1 MINKV
6 YDYIFDDNPLKAL
19 EIVKS
24 IDTDEARE
32 LQKKLEHKLRHV
44 LYPEKYIEKYRDD
57 PMNWRPEYNWND
69 RYEWVWN
76 NIKSHNAKSFIDLG
90 CYEGSLVLKAGS
102 KGIESV
108 GVELCSAACHFNT
121 SRIAENTNCKFIN
134 EQIEEYKDTRKYDI
148 VSCMEVIEHVAD
160 PQKLIS
166 VIKSLMH
173 EDSIALITTPRG
185 CYDLQNTIKIWN
197 EPDTVFDHVRS
208 YEPNTLK
215 DEINT
220 KNVSIYTKG
229 KELYASFKL

>member
-90 CYEGSLVLKAGS
+90 CYEGSLVLRAGS
-102 KGIESV
+102 KEIESV
-108 GVELCSAACHFNT
+108 GVELCSAACRFNT
-121 SRIAENTNCKFIN
+121 RRIPENANCKFVN

-148 VSCMEVIEHVAD
+148 VSCMEVIEHVAN
-160 PQKLIS
+160 PQRLIS
-166 VIKSLMH
+166 VMKSLMH
-173 EDSIALITTPRG
+173 EESLGLITTPKG
-185 CYDLQNTIKIWN
+185 CYDIQNTIKIWN
-197 EPDTVFDHVRS
+197 EPDTVFDHVRA
-208 YEPNTLK
+208 YYPNSLK
-215 DEINT
+215 QEINT
-220 KNVSIYTKG
+220 NDVTVHTFG
-229 KELYASFKL
+229 KELFAIFKL